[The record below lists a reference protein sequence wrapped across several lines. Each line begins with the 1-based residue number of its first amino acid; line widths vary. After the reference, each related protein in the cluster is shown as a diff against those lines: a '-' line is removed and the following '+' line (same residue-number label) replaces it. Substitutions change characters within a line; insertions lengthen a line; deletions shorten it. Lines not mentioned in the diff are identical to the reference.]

1 MLGTAREGTEQNCC
15 GRRAG
20 AEDREESRA
29 AKVGL
34 NGITYLWLLL
44 VVQFEC
50 CPVPPAFPSLCK

>member
-1 MLGTAREGTEQNCC
+1 MCLKQQNEARSWC

-34 NGITYLWLLL
+34 NGITSLWLLL
-44 VVQFEC
+44 VVQFEHC
-50 CPVPPAFPSLCK
+50 LVVPAFPSVCK